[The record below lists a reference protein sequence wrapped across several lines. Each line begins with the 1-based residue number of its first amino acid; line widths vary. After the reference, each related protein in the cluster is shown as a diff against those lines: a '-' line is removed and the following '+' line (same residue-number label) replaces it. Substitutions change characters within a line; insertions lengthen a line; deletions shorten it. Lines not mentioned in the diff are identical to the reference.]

1 MKMLVFR
8 LFGGIVAGLALAQ
21 LAVAQPSHAQTAS
34 AAPAQPVELLAS
46 GGKQLS
52 IEVSRGQLIKLS
64 RPAAAVFVAD
74 PAVAEVSVKS
84 PTLVYV
90 FGKKAGDTTLYAVDE
105 RERVLL
111 DLRLMVS
118 HDLTRLNEQIR
129 QTVPGAEISASS
141 VQGGIVLHGMVANA
155 SQFDD
160 LQRIAHRF
168 IAKDEQIINRVEL
181 TQANQI
187 NLRVRIV
194 EVSRDLVK
202 RLGFNIDALTTGKFA
217 IGLAALG
224 ATTTTGTFPGGSI
237 LVREGGVSNI
247 VGTGRIGGVDLNT
260 VIDAMENEG
269 LATILAEPNLTAVSG
284 ETASFLAG
292 GEFPIPVPQDNNTIT
307 VQFKKFGVSLNFIP
321 TILSGDR
328 IALKVA
334 PEVSQLSESG
344 AIVLDGFSIPSL
356 TTRRAETSVELASGQ
371 SLAIA
376 GLIQNNMRTDAQK
389 VPGLGDI
396 PILGALFRSNGFRR
410 NETELVI
417 IVTPYLVRP
426 VSASARLATPV
437 DGLIPANDIDRTAR
451 GKVYREQIGPGTS
464 RAAAPMASGLIGP
477 AGFVLD

>member
-1 MKMLVFR
+1 MKTPLLR
-8 LFGGIVAGLALAQ
+8 LLGGITAGLVLAH
-21 LAVAQPSHAQTAS
+21 AAAAQTVVRPEQ
-34 AAPAQPVELLAS
+34 AAPAQPIEVVAS
-46 GGKQLS
+46 GGNKLA
-52 IEVSRGQLIKLS
+52 IEVSRGQLIKLN

-111 DLRLMVS
+111 DLRLLVT
-118 HDLTRLNEQIR
+118 HDLTRLNEQLR
-129 QTVPGAEISASS
+129 QTVPDAEVSATS
-141 VQGGIVLHGMVANA
+141 VQGGIVLQGLVPNA
-155 SQFDD
+155 GQAEDV
-160 LQRIAHRF
+160 QRIAQRF
-168 IAKDEQIINRVEL
+168 LAKDEQIINRITL
-181 TQANQI
+181 TDSNQI

-202 RLGFNIDALTTGKFA
+202 RIGFNIDALTSGKFA
-217 IGLAALG
+217 FGIATGA
-224 ATTTTGTFPGGSI
+224 ATTVGAFPGSAI
-237 LVREGGVSNI
+237 ATRTAGVNNI
-247 VGTGRIGGVDLNT
+247 VGTGRVLGVDLNT
-260 VIDAMENEG
+260 VIDAMETEG

-292 GEFPIPVPQDNNTIT
+292 GEFPIPVPQDNTTIT
-307 VQFKKFGVSLNFIP
+307 IQFKKFGVSLNFIP
-321 TILSGDR
+321 TILSGGR

-426 VSASARLATPV
+426 VMPTAKLSTPV
-437 DGLIPANDIDRTAR
+437 DGLIPANDVDRAVR
-451 GKVYREQIGPGTS
+451 GKVYREQIGPGPS
-464 RAAAPMASGLIGP
+464 RAAGPTANGLIGP

>member
-1 MKMLVFR
+1 MKTSVIR
-8 LFGGIVAGLALAQ
+8 LIGGIIAGLALVHA
-21 LAVAQPSHAQTAS
+21 AVAQTARPAPTAPS
-34 AAPAQPVELLAS
+34 QPIEVLAS
-46 GGKQLS
+46 GGNKLD

-90 FGKKAGDTTLYAVDE
+90 FGKKAGDTTLYAVDD

-111 DLRLMVS
+111 DLRLLVA
-118 HDLTRLNEQIR
+118 HDLTRLKEQIR
-129 QTVPGAEISASS
+129 QTVPEAEINASS
-141 VQGGIVLHGMVANA
+141 IQGGIVLHGLVAN
-155 SQFDD
+155 SGQFDD
-160 LQRIAHRF
+160 IQRITQRF
-168 IAKDEQIINRVEL
+168 LAKDEQVINRVTL
-181 TQANQI
+181 TDSNQI

-202 RLGFNIDALTTGKFA
+202 RIGFNIDALTAGQFA
-217 IGLAALG
+217 FGIATLG
-224 ATTTTGTFPGGSI
+224 ATTTTGTFPGAPV
-237 LVREGGVSNI
+237 LVRNNGVSNI
-247 VGTGRIGGVDLNT
+247 LGTGRVGGVDLNA
-260 VIDAMENEG
+260 VVDAMENEG

-292 GEFPIPVPQDNNTIT
+292 GEFPIPVPQDNSNAIT

-321 TILSGDR
+321 TVLSGQR

-356 TTRRAETSVELASGQ
+356 TTRRAETSVELGSGQ

-426 VSASARLATPV
+426 VAPTARLATPV
-437 DGLIPANDIDRTAR
+437 DGLIPANDIDRAVR
-451 GKVYREQIGPGTS
+451 GKVYREQIGPGPS
-464 RAAAPMASGLIGP
+464 RAAGPTASGLIGP
-477 AGFVLD
+477 AGFSLD

>member
-1 MKMLVFR
+1 MKTLALR
-8 LFGGIVAGLALAQ
+8 LLGGIVAGLTLVHAAN
-21 LAVAQPSHAQTAS
+21 AQTPRP
-34 AAPAQPVELLAS
+34 AATAATQPIEVLAS
-46 GGKQLS
+46 GGHSLS
-52 IEVSRGQLIKLS
+52 IEVSRGQLIKLT

-74 PAVAEVSVKS
+74 PAVAEVSVKT

-90 FGKKAGDTTLYAVDE
+90 FGKKAGDTTLYAVDD

-111 DLRLMVS
+111 DLRLLVA

-129 QTVPGAEISASS
+129 QTVPDAEVNASS
-141 VQGGIVLHGMVANA
+141 IQGGIVLQGFTANA
-155 SQFDD
+155 GQAEDV
-160 LQRIAHRF
+160 QRITQRF
-168 IAKDEQIINRVEL
+168 LAKDEQIINRLVL
-181 TQANQI
+181 TQPNQI

-202 RLGFNIDALTTGKFA
+202 RLGVNIDALTTGKFVFGIA
-217 IGLAALG
+217 SGG
-224 ATTTTGTFPGGSI
+224 ATTVAGFPGST
-237 LVREGGVSNI
+237 LATRNNGVSNI
-247 VGTGRIGGVDLNT
+247 IGTGTIGGVN
-260 VIDAMENEG
+260 VNAIIDAMETEG
-269 LATILAEPNLTAVSG
+269 LVTVLAEPNLTAVSG
-284 ETASFLAG
+284 EPASFLAG

-307 VQFKKFGVSLNFIP
+307 IQFKKFGVSLDFIP
-321 TILSGDR
+321 TVLSGER

-344 AIVLDGFSIPSL
+344 AILIDRFSIPSL

-389 VPGLGDI
+389 FPGLGDI

-426 VSASARLATPV
+426 VLPVARLATPV
-437 DGLIPANDIDRTAR
+437 DGLIPANDVDRYHR
-451 GKVYREQIGPGTS
+451 GKIYREQVGPGSS
-464 RAAAPMASGLIGP
+464 RPVAPAASGLIGP
-477 AGFVLD
+477 AGFALD

>member
-1 MKMLVFR
+1 MKTFVLRLIGGILAGLVF
-8 LFGGIVAGLALAQ
+8 ADA
-21 LAVAQPSHAQTAS
+21 AVAQTVHLAP
-34 AAPAQPVELLAS
+34 AAPSQPAEVLA
-46 GGKQLS
+46 GGGSKLS
-52 IEVSRGQLIKLS
+52 IEVSRGQLIKLA

-111 DLRLMVS
+111 DLRLLVT

-129 QTVPGAEISASS
+129 QTVPEAEVSASS
-141 VQGGIVLHGMVANA
+141 VQGGIVLQGLVANA
-155 SQFDD
+155 GQAEDV
-160 LQRIAHRF
+160 QRITQRF
-168 IAKDEQIINRVEL
+168 LAKDEQIINRVTL
-181 TQANQI
+181 TQSNQI

-202 RLGFNIDALTTGKFA
+202 RLGFNIDALTTGAFA
-217 IGLAALG
+217 VGIASGA
-224 ATTTTGTFPGGSI
+224 ATTVGAFPGSA
-237 LVREGGVSNI
+237 LATRSNGANNL
-247 VGTGRIGGVDLNT
+247 VGTGTVGGVNLNV
-260 VIDAMENEG
+260 VIDAMETEG
-269 LATILAEPNLTAVSG
+269 FATILAEPNLTAVSG

-292 GEFPIPVPQDNNTIT
+292 GEFPIPVPQDNNSITI
-307 VQFKKFGVSLNFIP
+307 QFKKFGVSLNFIP
-321 TILSGDR
+321 TILSGER

-334 PEVSQLSESG
+334 PEVSQLSQSG

-389 VPGLGDI
+389 YPGLGDI
-396 PILGALFRSNGFRR
+396 PILGSLFRSNGFRR

-426 VSASARLATPV
+426 VAPTAKLMTPV
-437 DGLIPANDIDRTAR
+437 DGLIPANDADRYLR
-451 GKVYREQIGPGTS
+451 GKIYREQTGPGNS
-464 RAAAPMASGLIGP
+464 RAAGATASGLIGP
-477 AGFVLD
+477 AGFALD

>member
-1 MKMLVFR
+1 MQTNVLR
-8 LFGGIVAGLALAQ
+8 LLCAIVAGLALGSA
-21 LAVAQPSHAQTAS
+21 AMAQTP
-34 AAPAQPVELLAS
+34 PAQPIEVLAS
-46 GGKQLS
+46 GGNKLS
-52 IEVSRGQLIKLS
+52 IEVSRGQLIKLN

-111 DLRLMVS
+111 DLRLLVA

-129 QTVPGAEISASS
+129 QTVPDAEVSASS
-141 VQGGIVLHGMVANA
+141 VQGGIVLHGLVGNA
-155 SQFDD
+155 GQVDD
-160 LQRIAHRF
+160 VQRITQRF
-168 IAKDEQIINRVEL
+168 LAKDEQIINRL
-181 TQANQI
+181 TLTESNQI

-202 RLGFNIDALTTGKFA
+202 RIGFNIDALSTGKFA
-217 IGLAALG
+217 FGIATLG
-224 ATTTTGTFPGGSI
+224 ATTTTGAFPGGSV
-237 LVREGGVSNI
+237 LVRNNGVSNI
-247 VGTGRIGGVDLNT
+247 IGTGRVAGIDLNT
-260 VIDAMENEG
+260 VVDAMENEG

-321 TILSGDR
+321 TILSGER

-344 AIVLDGFSIPSL
+344 AVVLGGFSIPSL

-426 VSASARLATPV
+426 VAPSAKLATPV
-437 DGLIPANDIDRTAR
+437 DGLIPANDIDRAVR
-451 GKVYREQIGPGTS
+451 GKVYREQIGPGPS
-464 RAAAPMASGLIGP
+464 RAAGPTASGLIGP
-477 AGFVLD
+477 AGFALD